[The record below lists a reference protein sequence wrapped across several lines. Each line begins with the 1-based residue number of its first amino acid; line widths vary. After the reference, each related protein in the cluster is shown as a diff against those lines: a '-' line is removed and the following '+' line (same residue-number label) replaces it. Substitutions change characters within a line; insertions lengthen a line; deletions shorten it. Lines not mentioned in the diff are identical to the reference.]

1 MKERI
6 GLLVM
11 DYGTPTAEADLMPYY
26 TSIRRGYAP
35 TEAEVAV
42 LKKRYEA
49 IGGLSPLG
57 AITEGQAELLA
68 KQLNEHSDD
77 ISYELY
83 IGHKHMPPFI
93 EDAVSAMGEAG
104 ITKAVAIV
112 MAPYFSLFATASYF
126 ERAKRRAARYQ
137 MEIRE
142 VAAWNEEPEFLAYWH
157 QALATTLGET
167 AELLNRTDTSNS
179 SETTNLPETANTV
192 EATNQAEVTNPAKV
206 AVIFTAHSLPYHVI
220 HMGDTYP
227 EAVQATA
234 KRIAQS
240 VGLGTYEMAWQSAG
254 VRGDWLTPDVAT
266 VTREVVDRDN
276 VKAVVYVPIGFVCD
290 HLEILYDND
299 IACRALCDEL
309 GVAYKRVPMP
319 NTDALFV
326 KAMAQAVRH
335 LPLEDEVTE

>member
-1 MKERI
+1 MRGPMKERI

-11 DYGTPTAEADLMPYY
+11 DYGTPNCEADLMPYY

-42 LKKRYEA
+42 LKKRYDA
-49 IGGLSPLG
+49 IGGLSPLA

-77 ISYELY
+77 VSYELF
-83 IGHKHMPPFI
+83 IGHKHIPPFI
-93 EDAVSAMGEAG
+93 EDAVSTMGEAG

-126 ERAKRRAARYQ
+126 ERAKRRAARYG
-137 MEIRE
+137 MTICE
-142 VAAWNEEPEFLAYWH
+142 VSAWNEEPEFSAYWH
-157 QALATTLGET
+157 QALQTTLAAVQTET
-167 AELLNRTDTSNS
+167 PD
-179 SETTNLPETANTV
+179 
-192 EATNQAEVTNPAKV
+192 QIG
-206 AVIFTAHSLPYHVI
+206 VIFTAHSLPYHVI

-227 EAVQATA
+227 EAVAATA
-234 KRIAQS
+234 KRIAES
-240 VGLGTYEMAWQSAG
+240 VGLTSYELAWQSAG
-254 VRGDWLTPDVAT
+254 VRGDWLTPDVET
-266 VTREVVDRDN
+266 VTREIVTKND

-309 GVAYKRVPMP
+309 KVTYERVPMP
-319 NTDALFV
+319 NADELFV

-335 LPLEDEVTE
+335 LPVKDEVTE

>member
-57 AITEGQAELLA
+57 ALTEGQAELLA

-77 ISYELY
+77 VSYELY

-93 EDAVSAMGEAG
+93 EDAVTAMGEAG

-157 QALATTLGET
+157 QALETTL
-167 AELLNRTDTSNS
+167 A
-179 SETTNLPETANTV
+179 ETTNP
-192 EATNQAEVTNPAKV
+192 AEVG
-206 AVIFTAHSLPYHVI
+206 VIFTAHSLPYHVI

-234 KRIAQS
+234 KRIAAS
-240 VGLGTYEMAWQSAG
+240 VGLRTYEMAWQSAG

-266 VTREVVDRDN
+266 VTRKVVARDN

>member
-57 AITEGQAELLA
+57 ALTEGQAELLA

-77 ISYELY
+77 VSYELY

-93 EDAVSAMGEAG
+93 EDAVTAMGEAG

-157 QALATTLGET
+157 QALETTLAETVGLLRRTDSSNSSDITNSVET
-167 AELLNRTDTSNS
+167 AIP
-179 SETTNLPETANTV
+179 SETTNP
-192 EATNQAEVTNPAKV
+192 AEVG
-206 AVIFTAHSLPYHVI
+206 VIFTAHSLPYHVI

-234 KRIAQS
+234 KRIAAS
-240 VGLGTYEMAWQSAG
+240 VGLTTYEIAWQSAG
-254 VRGDWLTPDVAT
+254 VRGDWLTPDVAA
-266 VTREVVDRDN
+266 VTREVVARDN

-326 KAMAQAVRH
+326 KAMAQAVLH

>member
-1 MKERI
+1 MRGPMKERI

-11 DYGTPTAEADLMPYY
+11 DYGTPNCEADLMPYY

-42 LKKRYEA
+42 LKKRYDA
-49 IGGLSPLG
+49 IGGLSPLA

-77 ISYELY
+77 VSYELF

-93 EDAVSAMGEAG
+93 EDAVSTMGEAG

-126 ERAKRRAARYQ
+126 ERAKRRAARYG
-137 MEIRE
+137 MTICE
-142 VAAWNEEPEFLAYWH
+142 VSAWNEEPEFSVYWH
-157 QALATTLGET
+157 QALQTTLAAVQTET
-167 AELLNRTDTSNS
+167 PD
-179 SETTNLPETANTV
+179 
-192 EATNQAEVTNPAKV
+192 QIG
-206 AVIFTAHSLPYHVI
+206 VIFTAHSLPYHVI

-227 EAVQATA
+227 EAVAATA
-234 KRIAQS
+234 KRIAES
-240 VGLGTYEMAWQSAG
+240 VGLTSYELAWQSAG
-254 VRGDWLTPDVAT
+254 VRGDWLTPDVET
-266 VTREVVDRDN
+266 VTREIVTKND

-309 GVAYKRVPMP
+309 KVTYERVPMP
-319 NTDALFV
+319 NADELFV

-335 LPLEDEVTE
+335 LPVKDEVAE

>member
-1 MKERI
+1 MRGPMKERI

-11 DYGTPTAEADLMPYY
+11 DYGTPNCEADLMPYY

-42 LKKRYEA
+42 LKKRYDA
-49 IGGLSPLG
+49 IGGLSPLA

-68 KQLNEHSDD
+68 KQLNDHSDD
-77 ISYELY
+77 VSYELF

-93 EDAVSAMGEAG
+93 EDAVSTMGEAG

-126 ERAKRRAARYQ
+126 ERAKRRAARYG
-137 MEIRE
+137 MTICE
-142 VAAWNEEPEFLAYWH
+142 VSAWNEEPEFSAYWH
-157 QALATTLGET
+157 QALQTTLAAVQTET
-167 AELLNRTDTSNS
+167 PD
-179 SETTNLPETANTV
+179 
-192 EATNQAEVTNPAKV
+192 QIG
-206 AVIFTAHSLPYHVI
+206 VIFTAHSLPYHVI

-227 EAVQATA
+227 EAVAATA
-234 KRIAQS
+234 KRIAES
-240 VGLGTYEMAWQSAG
+240 VGLTSYELAWQSAG
-254 VRGDWLTPDVAT
+254 VRGDWLTPDVET
-266 VTREVVDRDN
+266 VTREIVTKND

-309 GVAYKRVPMP
+309 KVTYERVPMP
-319 NTDALFV
+319 NADELFV

-335 LPLEDEVTE
+335 LPVKDEVAE

>member
-11 DYGTPTAEADLMPYY
+11 DYGTPNCEADLMPYY

-42 LKKRYEA
+42 LKKRYDA
-49 IGGLSPLG
+49 IGGLSPLA

-77 ISYELY
+77 VSYELF
-83 IGHKHMPPFI
+83 IGHKHIPPFI
-93 EDAVSAMGEAG
+93 EDAVSTMGEAG

-126 ERAKRRAARYQ
+126 ERAKRRAARYG
-137 MEIRE
+137 MTICE
-142 VAAWNEEPEFLAYWH
+142 VSAWNEEPEFSAYWH
-157 QALATTLGET
+157 QALQTTLAAVQTET
-167 AELLNRTDTSNS
+167 PD
-179 SETTNLPETANTV
+179 
-192 EATNQAEVTNPAKV
+192 QIG
-206 AVIFTAHSLPYHVI
+206 VIFTAHSLPYHVI

-227 EAVQATA
+227 EAVAATA
-234 KRIAQS
+234 KRIAEL
-240 VGLGTYEMAWQSAG
+240 VGLTSYELAWQSAG
-254 VRGDWLTPDVAT
+254 VRGDWLTPDVET
-266 VTREVVDRDN
+266 VTREIVTKND

-309 GVAYKRVPMP
+309 KVTYERVPMP
-319 NTDALFV
+319 NADELFV

-335 LPLEDEVTE
+335 LPVKDEVTE

>member
-11 DYGTPTAEADLMPYY
+11 DYGTPNCEADLMPYY

-42 LKKRYEA
+42 LKKRYDA
-49 IGGLSPLG
+49 IGGLSPLA

-77 ISYELY
+77 VSYELF
-83 IGHKHMPPFI
+83 IGHKHIPPFI
-93 EDAVSAMGEAG
+93 EDAVSTMGEAG

-126 ERAKRRAARYQ
+126 ERAKRRAARYS
-137 MEIRE
+137 MTICE
-142 VAAWNEEPEFLAYWH
+142 VSAWNEEPEFSAYWH
-157 QALATTLGET
+157 QALQTTLAAVQTET
-167 AELLNRTDTSNS
+167 PD
-179 SETTNLPETANTV
+179 
-192 EATNQAEVTNPAKV
+192 QIG
-206 AVIFTAHSLPYHVI
+206 VIFTAHSLPYHVI

-227 EAVQATA
+227 EAVAATA
-234 KRIAQS
+234 KRIAES
-240 VGLGTYEMAWQSAG
+240 VGLTSYELAWQSAG
-254 VRGDWLTPDVAT
+254 VRGDWLTPDVET
-266 VTREVVDRDN
+266 VTREIVTKND

-309 GVAYKRVPMP
+309 KVTYERVPMP
-319 NTDALFV
+319 NADELFV

-335 LPLEDEVTE
+335 LPVKDEVTE

>member
-57 AITEGQAELLA
+57 ALTEGQAELLA

-77 ISYELY
+77 VSYELY

-93 EDAVSAMGEAG
+93 EDAVTAMGEAG

-126 ERAKRRAARYQ
+126 ERAKRRSARYQ

-157 QALATTLGET
+157 QALETTLAET
-167 AELLNRTDTSNS
+167 VGLLRRTDSSNS
-179 SETTNLPETANTV
+179 SDITNSVETAIPAETTNP
-192 EATNQAEVTNPAKV
+192 AEVG
-206 AVIFTAHSLPYHVI
+206 VIFTAHSLPYHVI

-234 KRIAQS
+234 KRIAAS
-240 VGLGTYEMAWQSAG
+240 VGLTTYEIAWQSAG
-254 VRGDWLTPDVAT
+254 VRGDWLTPDVAA
-266 VTREVVDRDN
+266 VTREVVARDN

-326 KAMAQAVRH
+326 KAMAQAVLH

>member
-11 DYGTPTAEADLMPYY
+11 DYGTPNCEADLMPYY

-42 LKKRYEA
+42 LKKRYDA
-49 IGGLSPLG
+49 IGGLSPLA

-77 ISYELY
+77 VSYELF

-93 EDAVSAMGEAG
+93 EDAVSTMGEAG

-126 ERAKRRAARYQ
+126 ERAKRRAARYG
-137 MEIRE
+137 MTICE
-142 VAAWNEEPEFLAYWH
+142 VSAWNEEPEFSAYWH
-157 QALATTLGET
+157 QALQTTLAAVQTET
-167 AELLNRTDTSNS
+167 PD
-179 SETTNLPETANTV
+179 
-192 EATNQAEVTNPAKV
+192 QIG
-206 AVIFTAHSLPYHVI
+206 VIFTAHSLPYHVI

-227 EAVQATA
+227 EAVAATA
-234 KRIAQS
+234 KRIAES
-240 VGLGTYEMAWQSAG
+240 VGLTSYELAWQSAG
-254 VRGDWLTPDVAT
+254 VRGDWLTPDVET
-266 VTREVVDRDN
+266 VTREIVTKND

-290 HLEILYDND
+290 HLEILYDID

-309 GVAYKRVPMP
+309 
-319 NTDALFV
+319 
-326 KAMAQAVRH
+326 
-335 LPLEDEVTE
+335 

>member
-35 TEAEVAV
+35 SEAEVAV

-57 AITEGQAELLA
+57 ALTEGQAELLA

-77 ISYELY
+77 VSYELY

-93 EDAVSAMGEAG
+93 EDAVTAMGEAG

-157 QALATTLGET
+157 QALETTLAET
-167 AELLNRTDTSNS
+167 VGLLRRTDSSNS
-179 SETTNLPETANTV
+179 SDITNSVETAIPAETTNP
-192 EATNQAEVTNPAKV
+192 AEVG
-206 AVIFTAHSLPYHVI
+206 VIFTAHSLPYHVI

-227 EAVQATA
+227 EAVQVTA
-234 KRIAQS
+234 KRIAAS
-240 VGLGTYEMAWQSAG
+240 VGLTTYEIAWQSAG
-254 VRGDWLTPDVAT
+254 VRGDWLTPDVAA
-266 VTREVVDRDN
+266 VTREVVARDN

-326 KAMAQAVRH
+326 KAMAQAVLH

>member
-57 AITEGQAELLA
+57 ALTEGQAELLA

-77 ISYELY
+77 VSYELY

-93 EDAVSAMGEAG
+93 EDAVTAMGEAG

-157 QALATTLGET
+157 QALETTLAET
-167 AELLNRTDTSNS
+167 VGLLRRTDSSNS
-179 SETTNLPETANTV
+179 SDITNSVETAIPAETTNP
-192 EATNQAEVTNPAKV
+192 AEVG
-206 AVIFTAHSLPYHVI
+206 VIFTAHSLPYHVI

-234 KRIAQS
+234 KRIAAS
-240 VGLGTYEMAWQSAG
+240 VGLRTYEMAWQSAG

-266 VTREVVDRDN
+266 VTRKVVARDN

-299 IACRALCDEL
+299 IACRAHCDEL

>member
-57 AITEGQAELLA
+57 ALTEGQAELLA

-77 ISYELY
+77 VSYELY

-93 EDAVSAMGEAG
+93 EDAVTAMGEAG

-126 ERAKRRAARYQ
+126 ERAKRWAARYQ

-157 QALATTLGET
+157 QALETTLAET
-167 AELLNRTDTSNS
+167 VGLLRRTDSSNS
-179 SETTNLPETANTV
+179 SDITNSVETAIPAETTNP
-192 EATNQAEVTNPAKV
+192 AEVG
-206 AVIFTAHSLPYHVI
+206 VIFTAHSLPYHVI

-234 KRIAQS
+234 KRIAAS
-240 VGLGTYEMAWQSAG
+240 VGLTTYEIAWQSAG
-254 VRGDWLTPDVAT
+254 VRGDWLTPDVAA
-266 VTREVVDRDN
+266 VTREVVARDN

-326 KAMAQAVRH
+326 KAMAQAVLH

>member
-57 AITEGQAELLA
+57 ALTEGQAELLA

-77 ISYELY
+77 VSYELY

-93 EDAVSAMGEAG
+93 EDAVTAMGEAG

-157 QALATTLGET
+157 QALETTLAET
-167 AELLNRTDTSNS
+167 VGLLRRTDSSNS
-179 SETTNLPETANTV
+179 SDITNSVETAIPAETTNP
-192 EATNQAEVTNPAKV
+192 AEVG
-206 AVIFTAHSLPYHVI
+206 VIFTAHSLPYHVI
-220 HMGDTYP
+220 HMGDTYL

-234 KRIAQS
+234 KRIAAS
-240 VGLGTYEMAWQSAG
+240 VGLTTYEIAWQSAG
-254 VRGDWLTPDVAT
+254 VRGDWLTPDVAA
-266 VTREVVDRDN
+266 VTREVVARDN

-326 KAMAQAVRH
+326 KAMAQAVLH

>member
-57 AITEGQAELLA
+57 ALTEGQAELLA

-77 ISYELY
+77 VSYELY

-93 EDAVSAMGEAG
+93 EDAVTAMGEAG

-157 QALATTLGET
+157 QALETTLAET
-167 AELLNRTDTSNS
+167 VGLLRRTDSSNS
-179 SETTNLPETANTV
+179 SDITNSVETAIPAETTNP
-192 EATNQAEVTNPAKV
+192 AEVG
-206 AVIFTAHSLPYHVI
+206 VIFTAHSLPYHVI

-234 KRIAQS
+234 KRIAAS
-240 VGLGTYEMAWQSAG
+240 VGLTTYEIAWQSAG
-254 VRGDWLTPDVAT
+254 VRGDWLTPDVAA
-266 VTREVVDRDN
+266 VTREVVARDN

>member
-1 MKERI
+1 MRGPMKERI

-11 DYGTPTAEADLMPYY
+11 DYGTPNCEADLMPYY

-42 LKKRYEA
+42 LKKRYDA
-49 IGGLSPLG
+49 IGGLSPLA

-77 ISYELY
+77 VSYELF
-83 IGHKHMPPFI
+83 IGHKHIPPFI
-93 EDAVSAMGEAG
+93 EDAVSTMGEAG

-126 ERAKRRAARYQ
+126 ERAKRRAARYG
-137 MEIRE
+137 MTICE
-142 VAAWNEEPEFLAYWH
+142 VSAWNEEPEFSAYWH
-157 QALATTLGET
+157 QALQTTLAAVQTET
-167 AELLNRTDTSNS
+167 PD
-179 SETTNLPETANTV
+179 
-192 EATNQAEVTNPAKV
+192 QIG
-206 AVIFTAHSLPYHVI
+206 VIFTAHSLPYHVI

-227 EAVQATA
+227 EAVAATA
-234 KRIAQS
+234 KRIAES
-240 VGLGTYEMAWQSAG
+240 VGLTSYELAWQSAG
-254 VRGDWLTPDVAT
+254 VRGDWLTPDVET
-266 VTREVVDRDN
+266 VTREIVTKND

-309 GVAYKRVPMP
+309 KVTYERVPMP
-319 NTDALFV
+319 NADELFV
-326 KAMAQAVRH
+326 KAVAQAVRH
-335 LPLEDEVTE
+335 LPVKDEVTE

>member
-11 DYGTPTAEADLMPYY
+11 DYGTPNCEADLMPYY

-42 LKKRYEA
+42 LKKRYDA
-49 IGGLSPLG
+49 IGGLSPLA

-77 ISYELY
+77 VSYELF

-93 EDAVSAMGEAG
+93 EDAVSTMGEAG

-126 ERAKRRAARYQ
+126 ERAKRRAARYG
-137 MEIRE
+137 MTICE
-142 VAAWNEEPEFLAYWH
+142 VSAWNEEPEFSAYWH
-157 QALATTLGET
+157 QALQTTLAAVQTET
-167 AELLNRTDTSNS
+167 PD
-179 SETTNLPETANTV
+179 
-192 EATNQAEVTNPAKV
+192 QIG
-206 AVIFTAHSLPYHVI
+206 VIFTAHSLPYHVI

-227 EAVQATA
+227 EAVAATA
-234 KRIAQS
+234 KRIAES
-240 VGLGTYEMAWQSAG
+240 VGLTSYELAWQSAG
-254 VRGDWLTPDVAT
+254 VRGDWLTPDVET
-266 VTREVVDRDN
+266 VTREIVTKND

-309 GVAYKRVPMP
+309 KVTYERVPMP
-319 NTDALFV
+319 NVDELFV

-335 LPLEDEVTE
+335 LPVKDEVAE

>member
-1 MKERI
+1 MRGPMKERI

-11 DYGTPTAEADLMPYY
+11 DYGTPNCEADLMPYY

-42 LKKRYEA
+42 LKKRYDA
-49 IGGLSPLG
+49 IGGLSPLA
-57 AITEGQAELLA
+57 AITEGQAELLD

-77 ISYELY
+77 VSYELF

-93 EDAVSAMGEAG
+93 EDAVSTMGEAG

-126 ERAKRRAARYQ
+126 ERAKRRAARYG
-137 MEIRE
+137 MTICE
-142 VAAWNEEPEFLAYWH
+142 VSAWNEEPEFSAYWH
-157 QALATTLGET
+157 QALQTTLAAVQTET
-167 AELLNRTDTSNS
+167 PD
-179 SETTNLPETANTV
+179 
-192 EATNQAEVTNPAKV
+192 QIG
-206 AVIFTAHSLPYHVI
+206 VIFTAHSLPYHVI

-227 EAVQATA
+227 EAVAATA
-234 KRIAQS
+234 KRIAES
-240 VGLGTYEMAWQSAG
+240 VGLTSYELAWQSAG
-254 VRGDWLTPDVAT
+254 VRGDWLTPDVET
-266 VTREVVDRDN
+266 VTREIVTKND

-309 GVAYKRVPMP
+309 KVTYERVPMP
-319 NTDALFV
+319 NADELFV

-335 LPLEDEVTE
+335 LPVKDEVTE

>member
-1 MKERI
+1 MRGPMKERI

-11 DYGTPTAEADLMPYY
+11 DYGTPNCEADLMPYY

-42 LKKRYEA
+42 LKKRYDA
-49 IGGLSPLG
+49 IGGLSPLA

-77 ISYELY
+77 VSYELF

-93 EDAVSAMGEAG
+93 EDAVSTMGEAG

-126 ERAKRRAARYQ
+126 ERAKRRAARYG
-137 MEIRE
+137 MTICE
-142 VAAWNEEPEFLAYWH
+142 VSAWNEEPEFSAYWH
-157 QALATTLGET
+157 QALQTTLAAVQTET
-167 AELLNRTDTSNS
+167 PD
-179 SETTNLPETANTV
+179 
-192 EATNQAEVTNPAKV
+192 QIG
-206 AVIFTAHSLPYHVI
+206 VIFTAHSLPYRVVRV
-220 HMGDTYP
+220 GDTYP
-227 EAVQATA
+227 EAVAATA

-240 VGLGTYEMAWQSAG
+240 VGLTSYELAWQSAG
-254 VRGDWLTPDVAT
+254 VRGDWLTPDVET
-266 VTREVVDRDN
+266 VTREIVTKND

-309 GVAYKRVPMP
+309 KVTYERVPMP
-319 NTDALFV
+319 NADELFV

-335 LPLEDEVTE
+335 LPVKDEVAE

>member
-1 MKERI
+1 MRGPMKERI

-11 DYGTPTAEADLMPYY
+11 DYGTPNCEADLMPYY

-42 LKKRYEA
+42 LKKRYDA
-49 IGGLSPLG
+49 IGGLSPLA
-57 AITEGQAELLA
+57 AITEGQAELLV

-77 ISYELY
+77 VSYELF

-93 EDAVSAMGEAG
+93 EDAVSTMGEAG

-126 ERAKRRAARYQ
+126 ERAKRRAARYG
-137 MEIRE
+137 MTICE
-142 VAAWNEEPEFLAYWH
+142 VSAWNEEPEFSAYWH
-157 QALATTLGET
+157 QALQTTLAAVQTET
-167 AELLNRTDTSNS
+167 PD
-179 SETTNLPETANTV
+179 
-192 EATNQAEVTNPAKV
+192 QIG
-206 AVIFTAHSLPYHVI
+206 VIFTAHSLPYHVI

-227 EAVQATA
+227 EAVAATA
-234 KRIAQS
+234 KRIAES
-240 VGLGTYEMAWQSAG
+240 VGLTSYELAWQSAG
-254 VRGDWLTPDVAT
+254 VRGDWLTPDVET
-266 VTREVVDRDN
+266 VTREIVTKND

-309 GVAYKRVPMP
+309 KVTYERVPMP
-319 NTDALFV
+319 NADELFV

-335 LPLEDEVTE
+335 LPVKDEVAE

>member
-57 AITEGQAELLA
+57 ALTEGQAELLA

-77 ISYELY
+77 VSYELY

-93 EDAVSAMGEAG
+93 EDAVTAMGEAG

-137 MEIRE
+137 MENRE

-157 QALATTLGET
+157 QALETTLAET
-167 AELLNRTDTSNS
+167 VGLLRRTDSSNS
-179 SETTNLPETANTV
+179 SDITNSVETAIPAETTNP
-192 EATNQAEVTNPAKV
+192 AEVG
-206 AVIFTAHSLPYHVI
+206 VIFTAHSLPYHVI

-234 KRIAQS
+234 KRIAAS
-240 VGLGTYEMAWQSAG
+240 VGLTTYEIAWQSAG
-254 VRGDWLTPDVAT
+254 VRGDWLTPDVAA
-266 VTREVVDRDN
+266 VTREVVARDN

-326 KAMAQAVRH
+326 KAMAQAVLH

>member
-57 AITEGQAELLA
+57 ALTEGQAKLLA

-77 ISYELY
+77 VSYELY

-93 EDAVSAMGEAG
+93 EDAVTAMGEAG

-157 QALATTLGET
+157 QALETTLAET
-167 AELLNRTDTSNS
+167 VGLLSRTDSSNS
-179 SETTNLPETANTV
+179 SEITNS
-192 EATNQAEVTNPAKV
+192 AEVRNPAEV
-206 AVIFTAHSLPYHVI
+206 GVIFTAHSLPYHVI

-234 KRIAQS
+234 KRIAAS
-240 VGLGTYEMAWQSAG
+240 VGLTTYEMAWQSAG

-266 VTREVVDRDN
+266 VTREVVARDN

>member
-1 MKERI
+1 MRGPMKERI

-11 DYGTPTAEADLMPYY
+11 DYGTPNCEADLMPYY

-42 LKKRYEA
+42 LKKRYDA
-49 IGGLSPLG
+49 IGGLSPLA

-77 ISYELY
+77 VSYELF

-93 EDAVSAMGEAG
+93 EDAVSTMGEAG

-126 ERAKRRAARYQ
+126 ERAKRRAARYG
-137 MEIRE
+137 MTICE
-142 VAAWNEEPEFLAYWH
+142 VSAWNEEPEFSAYWH
-157 QALATTLGET
+157 QALQTTLAAVQTET
-167 AELLNRTDTSNS
+167 PD
-179 SETTNLPETANTV
+179 
-192 EATNQAEVTNPAKV
+192 QIG
-206 AVIFTAHSLPYHVI
+206 VIFTAHSLPYHVI

-227 EAVQATA
+227 EAVAATA
-234 KRIAQS
+234 KRIAES
-240 VGLGTYEMAWQSAG
+240 VGLTSYELAWQSAG
-254 VRGDWLTPDVAT
+254 VRGDWLTPDVET
-266 VTREVVDRDN
+266 VTREIVTKND

-309 GVAYKRVPMP
+309 KVTYERVPMP
-319 NTDALFV
+319 NADELFV

-335 LPLEDEVTE
+335 LPVKDEVAE

>member
-11 DYGTPTAEADLMPYY
+11 DYGTPNCEADLMPYY

-42 LKKRYEA
+42 LKKRYDA
-49 IGGLSPLG
+49 IGGLSPLA

-77 ISYELY
+77 VSYELF
-83 IGHKHMPPFI
+83 IGHKHIPPFI
-93 EDAVSAMGEAG
+93 EDAVSTMGEAG

-126 ERAKRRAARYQ
+126 ERAKRRAARYG
-137 MEIRE
+137 MTICE
-142 VAAWNEEPEFLAYWH
+142 VSAWNEEPEFSAYWH
-157 QALATTLGET
+157 QALQTPLAAVQTET
-167 AELLNRTDTSNS
+167 PD
-179 SETTNLPETANTV
+179 
-192 EATNQAEVTNPAKV
+192 QIG
-206 AVIFTAHSLPYHVI
+206 VIFTAHSLPYHVI

-227 EAVQATA
+227 EAVAATA
-234 KRIAQS
+234 KRIAES
-240 VGLGTYEMAWQSAG
+240 VGLTSYELAWQSAG
-254 VRGDWLTPDVAT
+254 VRGDWLTPDVET
-266 VTREVVDRDN
+266 VTREIVTKND

-309 GVAYKRVPMP
+309 KVTYERVPMP
-319 NTDALFV
+319 NADELFV

-335 LPLEDEVTE
+335 LPVKDEVTE

>member
-1 MKERI
+1 MRGPMKERI

-11 DYGTPTAEADLMPYY
+11 DYGTPNCEADLMPYY

-42 LKKRYEA
+42 LKKRYDA
-49 IGGLSPLG
+49 IGGLSPLA

-77 ISYELY
+77 VSYELF

-93 EDAVSAMGEAG
+93 EDAVSTMGEAG

-126 ERAKRRAARYQ
+126 ERAKRRAARYG
-137 MEIRE
+137 MTICE
-142 VAAWNEEPEFLAYWH
+142 VSAWNEEPEFSAYWH
-157 QALATTLGET
+157 QALQTTLAAVQTET
-167 AELLNRTDTSNS
+167 PD
-179 SETTNLPETANTV
+179 
-192 EATNQAEVTNPAKV
+192 QIG
-206 AVIFTAHSLPYHVI
+206 VIFTAHSLPYHVI

-227 EAVQATA
+227 EAVAATA
-234 KRIAQS
+234 KRIAES
-240 VGLGTYEMAWQSAG
+240 VGLTSYELAWQSAG
-254 VRGDWLTPDVAT
+254 VRGDWLTPDVET
-266 VTREVVDRDN
+266 VTREIVTKND

-290 HLEILYDND
+290 HLELLYDND

-309 GVAYKRVPMP
+309 KVTYERVPMP
-319 NTDALFV
+319 NADELFV

-335 LPLEDEVTE
+335 LPVKDEVAE

>member
-11 DYGTPTAEADLMPYY
+11 DYGTPATEADLMPYY

-57 AITEGQAELLA
+57 ALTEGQAKLLA

-77 ISYELY
+77 VSYELY

-93 EDAVSAMGEAG
+93 EDAVTAMGEAG

-157 QALATTLGET
+157 QALETTL
-167 AELLNRTDTSNS
+167 A
-179 SETTNLPETANTV
+179 ETTNP
-192 EATNQAEVTNPAKV
+192 AEVG
-206 AVIFTAHSLPYHVI
+206 VIFTAHSLPYHVI

-234 KRIAQS
+234 KRIAAS
-240 VGLGTYEMAWQSAG
+240 VGLTTYEMAWQSAG

-266 VTREVVDRDN
+266 VTREVVVRDN

-299 IACRALCDEL
+299 IACRALCEEL

>member
-1 MKERI
+1 MRGPMKERI

-11 DYGTPTAEADLMPYY
+11 DYGTPNCEADLMPYY

-42 LKKRYEA
+42 LKKRYDA
-49 IGGLSPLG
+49 IGGLSPLA

-77 ISYELY
+77 VSYELF

-93 EDAVSAMGEAG
+93 EDAVSTMGEAG

-126 ERAKRRAARYQ
+126 ERAKRRAARYG
-137 MEIRE
+137 MTICE
-142 VAAWNEEPEFLAYWH
+142 VSAWNEEPEFSAYWH
-157 QALATTLGET
+157 QALQTTLAAVQTET
-167 AELLNRTDTSNS
+167 PD
-179 SETTNLPETANTV
+179 
-192 EATNQAEVTNPAKV
+192 QIG
-206 AVIFTAHSLPYHVI
+206 VIFTAHSLPYHVI
-220 HMGDTYP
+220 HMGDIYP
-227 EAVQATA
+227 EAVAATA
-234 KRIAQS
+234 KRIAES
-240 VGLGTYEMAWQSAG
+240 VGLTSYELAWQSAG
-254 VRGDWLTPDVAT
+254 VRGDWLTPDVET
-266 VTREVVDRDN
+266 VTREIVTKND

-309 GVAYKRVPMP
+309 KVTYERVPMP
-319 NTDALFV
+319 NADELFV

-335 LPLEDEVTE
+335 LPVKDEVAE

>member
-1 MKERI
+1 MRGPMKERI

-11 DYGTPTAEADLMPYY
+11 DYGTPNCEADLMPYY

-42 LKKRYEA
+42 LKKRYDA
-49 IGGLSPLG
+49 IGGLSPLA

-77 ISYELY
+77 VSYELF

-93 EDAVSAMGEAG
+93 EDAVSTMGEAG

-126 ERAKRRAARYQ
+126 ERAKRRAARYG
-137 MEIRE
+137 MTICE
-142 VAAWNEEPEFLAYWH
+142 VSAWNEEPEFSAYWH
-157 QALATTLGET
+157 QALQTTLAAVQTET
-167 AELLNRTDTSNS
+167 PD
-179 SETTNLPETANTV
+179 
-192 EATNQAEVTNPAKV
+192 QIG
-206 AVIFTAHSLPYHVI
+206 VIFTAHGLPYHVI

-227 EAVQATA
+227 EAVAATA
-234 KRIAQS
+234 KRIAES
-240 VGLGTYEMAWQSAG
+240 VGLTSYELAWQSAG
-254 VRGDWLTPDVAT
+254 VRGDWLTPDVET
-266 VTREVVDRDN
+266 VTREIVTKND

-309 GVAYKRVPMP
+309 KVTYERVPMP
-319 NTDALFV
+319 NADELFV

-335 LPLEDEVTE
+335 LPVKDEVAE

>member
-1 MKERI
+1 MRGPMKERI

-11 DYGTPTAEADLMPYY
+11 DYGTPNCEADLMPYY

-42 LKKRYEA
+42 LKKRYDA
-49 IGGLSPLG
+49 IGGLSPLA
-57 AITEGQAELLA
+57 AITEGQAELLD

-77 ISYELY
+77 VSYELF

-93 EDAVSAMGEAG
+93 EDAVSTMGEAG

-126 ERAKRRAARYQ
+126 ERSKRRAARYG
-137 MEIRE
+137 MTICELP
-142 VAAWNEEPEFLAYWH
+142 AWNEEPEFSAYWH
-157 QALATTLGET
+157 QALQTTLAAVQTET
-167 AELLNRTDTSNS
+167 PD
-179 SETTNLPETANTV
+179 
-192 EATNQAEVTNPAKV
+192 QIG
-206 AVIFTAHSLPYHVI
+206 VIFTAHSLPYHVI

-227 EAVQATA
+227 EAVAATA
-234 KRIAQS
+234 KRIAES
-240 VGLGTYEMAWQSAG
+240 VGLTSYELAWQSAG
-254 VRGDWLTPDVAT
+254 VRGDWLTPDVET
-266 VTREVVDRDN
+266 VTREIVTKND

-309 GVAYKRVPMP
+309 KVTYERVPMP
-319 NTDALFV
+319 NADELFV

-335 LPLEDEVTE
+335 LPVKDEVTE

>member
-57 AITEGQAELLA
+57 ALTEGQAKLLA

-77 ISYELY
+77 VSYELY

-93 EDAVSAMGEAG
+93 EDAVTAMGEAG
-104 ITKAVAIV
+104 ITKAVVIV

-157 QALATTLGET
+157 QALETTLAET
-167 AELLNRTDTSNS
+167 MN
-179 SETTNLPETANTV
+179 P
-192 EATNQAEVTNPAKV
+192 AEVG
-206 AVIFTAHSLPYHVI
+206 VIFTAHSLPYHVI

-234 KRIAQS
+234 KRIAAS
-240 VGLGTYEMAWQSAG
+240 VGLTTYEMAWQSAG

-266 VTREVVDRDN
+266 VTREVVARDN

-299 IACRALCDEL
+299 IACRALCEEL

>member
-57 AITEGQAELLA
+57 ALTEGQAELLA

-77 ISYELY
+77 VSYELY

-93 EDAVSAMGEAG
+93 EDAVTAMGEAG

-157 QALATTLGET
+157 QALETTLAET
-167 AELLNRTDTSNS
+167 VGLLRRTDSSNS
-179 SETTNLPETANTV
+179 SDITNSVETAIPAETTNP
-192 EATNQAEVTNPAKV
+192 AEVG
-206 AVIFTAHSLPYHVI
+206 VIFTAHSLPYHVI

-234 KRIAQS
+234 KRIAAS
-240 VGLGTYEMAWQSAG
+240 VGLRTYEMAWQSAV

-266 VTREVVDRDN
+266 VTRKVVARDN

>member
-57 AITEGQAELLA
+57 ALTEGQAELLA

-77 ISYELY
+77 VSYELY

-93 EDAVSAMGEAG
+93 EDAVTAMGEAG

-157 QALATTLGET
+157 QALETTLAET
-167 AELLNRTDTSNS
+167 VGLLRRTDSSNS
-179 SETTNLPETANTV
+179 SDITNSVETAIPAETTNP
-192 EATNQAEVTNPAKV
+192 AEVG
-206 AVIFTAHSLPYHVI
+206 VIFTAHSLPYHVI

-227 EAVQATA
+227 EAVQVTA
-234 KRIAQS
+234 KRIAAS
-240 VGLGTYEMAWQSAG
+240 VGLTTYEIAWQSAG
-254 VRGDWLTPDVAT
+254 VRGDWLTPDVAA
-266 VTREVVDRDN
+266 VTREVVARDN

-326 KAMAQAVRH
+326 KAMAQAVLH